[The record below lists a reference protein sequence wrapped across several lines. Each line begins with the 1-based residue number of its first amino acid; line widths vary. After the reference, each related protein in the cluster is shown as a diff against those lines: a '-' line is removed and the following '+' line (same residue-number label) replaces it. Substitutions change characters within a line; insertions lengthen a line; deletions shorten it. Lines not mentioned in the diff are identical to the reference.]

1 MRGVVTDPFER
12 FNWDAPILVSPHKPS
27 RLYFAS
33 YRLWKSENRGDDWI
47 PISGDLTRN
56 EERITLPIMG
66 RTQSWDNAWDVG
78 AMSDYNTITSISE
91 SPIKEGLIYIGTD
104 DGFIQVTEDGG
115 KNWNKISV
123 KQFGLADRSFVND
136 IKADL
141 FDENLV
147 YVVLDNHKEGDFKPY
162 IFKSVDKG
170 KNWAPISGNIPE
182 RTLVWRFVQDH
193 VKKD

>member
-1 MRGVVTDPFER
+1 
-12 FNWDAPILVSPHKPS
+12 
-27 RLYFAS
+27 
-33 YRLWKSENRGDDWI
+33 
-47 PISGDLTRN
+47 
-56 EERITLPIMG
+56 
-66 RTQSWDNAWDVG
+66 
-78 AMSDYNTITSISE
+78 MSDYNTITSISE

-193 VKKD
+193 VKKDLFFAATEFGVYTSLNGGKKWHKLGTPTISFRDIVIQKRENDLVAASFGRGFYVLDDYSGLREMTPLNLKKRSFI